1 MVLYTTYNYLCEA
14 QMYSID
20 FFHKKNL
27 TEIKAIISTI
37 AKKLNISEEYIQDVA
52 IEKKSLDARN
62 KKDIKWFYRVRFNCI
77 KPLKIPAKKIIPET
91 VPSIILKGLQNKKI
105 AVIGMGPCG
114 IFSALRLAMSGAK
127 CIIIERGSKIE
138 ERIKDVKTFFKTRQ
152 LNEESNIQF
161 GEGGAGTFSD
171 GKLTTRT
178 KSPYHVFIFDELI
191 KAGAPE
197 EIRYLSNPHI
207 GTDKLRIVIK
217 NIRDKLLSMGV
228 EIYFNEKF
236 EKLILDND
244 RKVKGLIT
252 SKREIFC
259 DYVILATGYSSRDTY
274 ENLFKQEVFMEP
286 KGFAMGFRMELPQK
300 KIDKIQYGYISKT
313 LPPAEFFL
321 NTYFKDHSLSVYTFC
336 MCPGG
341 IIVPACSKK
350 GFLVLNGMS
359 YYKRSGFF
367 GNSAVVISLNPEV
380 WNKSTF
386 GGMEL
391 QKKIEQQ
398 TFVAGGSDYT
408 APAVTTKDFIEEKV
422 SSSLRK
428 SSYPFGIK
436 PYPIWEIFKEWKD
449 FFKMALLDFDKKM
462 KGIISDDVLLL
473 ASETRTSTPIRITRG
488 ENGMSIN
495 TKNLFP
501 CGEGAGY
508 AGGIVTSAAD
518 GLRIVEKI
526 IDNG

>member
-1 MVLYTTYNYLCEA
+1 
-14 QMYSID
+14 MYSID

-27 TEIKAIISTI
+27 SEPNEIIAIIS
-37 AKKLNISEEYIQDVA
+37 KKLKIHKNCIENIL

-62 KKDIKWFYRVRFNCI
+62 KKDIKWFYRIRFSCN
-77 KPLKIPAKKIIPET
+77 KHLKGNVKKIIPEST
-91 VPSIILKGLQNKKI
+91 PSPLLNGLKGKKI
-105 AVIGMGPCG
+105 AIIGMGPCG
-114 IFSALRLAMSGAK
+114 IFAALRLAINGAK
-127 CIIIERGSKIE
+127 CIIIERGNKLE
-138 ERIKDVKTFFKTRQ
+138 ERIKDVKTFFITRQ

-178 KSPYHVFIFDELI
+178 KSPYHYFIFDELI

-207 GTDKLRIVIK
+207 GTDRLRIVIK
-217 NIRDKLLSMGV
+217 NLRNKLLSLGV
-228 EIYFNEKF
+228 EIYYNEKF
-236 EKLILDND
+236 EKLILDKN
-244 RKVKGLIT
+244 RNVKGLIT
-252 SKREIFC
+252 SKREITC
-259 DYVILATGYSSRDTY
+259 DYIILATGYSARDTY
-274 ENLFKQEVFMEP
+274 ESLFQQGVFMEP

-300 KIDKIQYGYISKT
+300 KIDKMQYGRISKL

-321 NTYFKDHSLSVYTFC
+321 NTHFKEFGLSVYTFC

-367 GNSAVVISLNPEV
+367 GNAAVVISLNPRI
-380 WNKSTF
+380 WNNTAF

-391 QKKIEQQ
+391 QKRIEQE
-398 TFVAGGSDYT
+398 TFIAGGSDYT
-408 APAVTTKDFIEEKV
+408 APALTTKDFVEEKI
-422 SSSLRK
+422 SFSLRK
-428 SSYPFGIK
+428 TSYPFGVK
-436 PYPIWEIFKEWKD
+436 PYPIWEIFEEWKD
-449 FFKMALLDFDKKM
+449 FFKKALIDFDKKM
-462 KGIISDDVLLL
+462 NGIISDDVLLL

-518 GLRIVEKI
+518 GLKIVEKI
-526 IDNG
+526 I